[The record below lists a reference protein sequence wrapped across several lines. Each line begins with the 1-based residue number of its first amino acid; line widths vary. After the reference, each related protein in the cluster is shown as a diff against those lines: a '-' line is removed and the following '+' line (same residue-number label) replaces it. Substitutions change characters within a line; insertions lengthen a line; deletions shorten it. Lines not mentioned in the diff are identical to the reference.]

1 MEQAIVK
8 GIFEASGGVVRLLLR
23 STAGPGLPL
32 GQSYFVR
39 LVESAEVSE
48 CVRRSHL
55 PLRMRDGPAIVVR
68 RRISP

>member
-8 GIFEASGGVVRLLLR
+8 GIFEASAAVVRLLLR

-32 GQSYFVR
+32 EQSYFVR
-39 LVESAEVSE
+39 LVESAEVSG

-55 PLRMRDGPAIVVR
+55 PLRVRDGPAIVVR